1 MSTYQADL
9 AIAANGDRATI
20 PDTVSLTEAQETV
33 RAIWKSVLGSQAPR
47 EIGDDDDF
55 FEIGGTSLSLISV
68 VAEMSVRFGADLS
81 TAILLDGATVA
92 AMTRGALAERASAQ
106 DK

>member
-20 PDTVSLTEAQETV
+20 PETVSLTEAQETV
-33 RAIWKSVLGSQAPR
+33 RAIWKSVLGPQAPS

-68 VAEMSVRFGADLS
+68 VAEMSLRFGADLS

-92 AMTRGALAERASAQ
+92 AMTRGALAERAAAQ
-106 DK
+106 GK